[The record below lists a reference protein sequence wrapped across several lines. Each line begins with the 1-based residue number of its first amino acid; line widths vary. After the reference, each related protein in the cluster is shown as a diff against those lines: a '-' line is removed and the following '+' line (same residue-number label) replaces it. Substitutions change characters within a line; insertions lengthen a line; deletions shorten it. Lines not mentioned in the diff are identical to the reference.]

1 VRVDERLM
9 QRRSPRVLVL
19 TLYSGEAEYD
29 RCRASLAAQDYTAW
43 EQRSLE
49 HLPNREAHGTLYRTI
64 MSEAESFDFF
74 LKLDADMV
82 LADAAVL
89 GDLVRAFEDRPALD
103 HLVVAVSDW
112 MTDSRIIGAHMFSK
126 RVRWQPLSD
135 GLYVD
140 PDPEFPGE
148 KLVVP
153 DPARDLVLH
162 AIDPSLLQA
171 FHFGAHRALQA
182 AQPYRGI
189 AEARPHNARLQWV
202 CLVRVWK
209 HFLRSKDRR
218 LGLAMLAADMV
229 FQRELPATA
238 NQYSD
243 PSLRGAFETAAKL
256 GTGDIHARLAP
267 RWGTPTARLATWGR
281 ALGATKAAL
290 VVGRATRDTAASAV
304 KKLIRPAPAGP
315 AVGGVE
321 L

>member
-1 VRVDERLM
+1 ML
-9 QRRSPRVLVL
+9 RRSPRVLVL

-29 RCRASLAAQDYTAW
+29 RCRASLVAQDYTAW

-64 MSEAESFDFF
+64 MSEAESFDLF

-82 LADAAVL
+82 LADQAVL
-89 GDLVRAFEDRPALD
+89 GELVRVFEDRPALD

-162 AIDPSLLQA
+162 AIDPSPLQA

-182 AQPYRGI
+182 AQPYRRI
-189 AEARPHNARLQWV
+189 AEARPHNARLQWDY
-202 CLVRVWK
+202 LVRVWH
-209 HFLRSKDRR
+209 HFLRSNDRR
-218 LGLAMLAADMV
+218 LALAILAADMV
-229 FQRELPATA
+229 FRRELPATA

-243 PSLRGAFETAAKL
+243 PALHAAFDATAAL
-256 GTGDIHARLAP
+256 AAGDIHACLAP
-267 RWGTPTARLATWGR
+267 RWGTATARLATWVR
-281 ALGATKAAL
+281 ALGTVKAVL
-290 VVGRATRDTAASAV
+290 VVGRAGRDLAASVV

-315 AVGGVE
+315 AVGGAE